1 MPKRY
6 TKSVKSRI
14 LELYSSGLSI
24 EQVASQVEPS
34 KTFVAKYVKDLNYS
48 RTNQES
54 SLLRFA
60 GMVGLKYGKLTA
72 IKSLGL
78 KSYGKS
84 NRTFFLFSCDCGSQV
99 ELPLKQVV
107 SMKTRSCGCLP
118 YEDRVNSTNKC
129 VYRSI
134 KSGAKSRGLNF
145 EISYDDFLSISSKE
159 CFYCGQMDKRNKWA
173 YIGSAANSSFLESVN
188 NRELYDSMINGLD
201 RLDSSLGYTMDNVV
215 SCCGTCN
222 RAKMDLKLD
231 YFLSHIKKIYKWKI
245 EKE

>member
-1 MPKRY
+1 MSKRY
-6 TKSVKSRI
+6 TELVKSKI
-14 LELYSSGLSI
+14 LDLYSSGLSI

-34 KTFVAKYVKDLNYS
+34 KTFVAKHIKDSNYS
-48 RTNQES
+48 RTNQEATS
-54 SLLRFA
+54 IRFA
-60 GMVGLKYGKLTA
+60 GVVGLKYGKLTA
-72 IKSLGL
+72 VKDIGI

-84 NRTFFLFSCDCGSQV
+84 NRTFFIFSCDCGNQV

-118 YEDRVNSTNKC
+118 YEDRVNSTNKY

-159 CFYCGQMDKRNKWA
+159 CFYCGQIDNRNKWA
-173 YIGSAANSSFLESVN
+173 YVGCAPNSSFIESVT
-188 NRELYDSMINGLD
+188 NRELYNSMINGLD

-231 YFLSHIKKIYKWKI
+231 DFLSHIKKIYKWKI